1 MKILITGGNGF
12 IASNIVENFN
22 QHELFSIRRQDFDL
36 CDPEATKVFFK
47 DKKVFFLLRREQT
60 VKH

>member
-22 QHELFSIRRQDFDL
+22 QHELLSIRRQDFDL

-47 DKKVFFLLRREQT
+47 ALKIFYI
-60 VKH
+60 